1 MEGTRLMGDANDVI
15 ADICGRVVRI
25 ERLYD
30 LVEKASDL
38 NLTFYDLPESELKK
52 PQRPTCFGVS
62 YVLYFAGQQILLFRE
77 DIVDIK
83 RVIHEH
89 LEKGINKNNIYVV
102 YYFLYM
108 IEIRLKM
115 LIHKKVHDRINI
127 ISLGRSCLPRL
138 MTAKWGI
145 KKPRAFGERSFPF
158 DLSVTPLTSVLQLLR
173 SRFSGYLDDRFL
185 AFDQGKM
192 HCVHT
197 GLGIN
202 WNHEKGEIWSDNNFS
217 RLKDRYVK
225 RIENFYKIFQE
236 EKTSLFLLH
245 TPFQSTEFPIDI
257 ACEIL
262 ALHKRE
268 ARCRLSMLCLKT
280 EHHSG
285 PPSFISRKSED
296 KSDFND
302 LFLCDVPAPH
312 PDYVWC
318 KHEDFLLPA
327 GLQFELRVVDAIV
340 QALRIIE
347 PDIPEI

>member
-1 MEGTRLMGDANDVI
+1 MEGTLLTANANAVI
-15 ADICGRVVRI
+15 NDICERVVRI

-30 LVEKASDL
+30 LADKGLDL
-38 NLTFYDLPESELKK
+38 NQTFYDFPETELKK
-52 PQRPTCFGVS
+52 PQRPTSFDVS
-62 YVLYFAGQQILLFRE
+62 YVRYFAEHQMALFRE

-83 RVIHEH
+83 KVISER
-89 LEKGINKNNIYVV
+89 LEKGINKSDIYVV

-115 LIHKKVHDRINI
+115 LVHEMHDRINI
-127 ISLGRSCLPRL
+127 ISLGRACLPRL

-185 AFDQGKM
+185 AFDREKM

-197 GLGIN
+197 GLGIS
-202 WNHEKGEIWSDNNFS
+202 WNHERGEIWSDNNFS

-262 ALHKRE
+262 ALHKKE

-285 PPSFISRKSED
+285 HPSFISRKSED

-312 PDYVWC
+312 PDYVWY